1 MRRPMPAPAHSH
13 DARVCAPSMFVSCCA
28 TDLCEV
34 RFASRCLSCVLLCR
48 HDLCTHSMLPRY
60 GFLETS
66 GSAAYLGPGPGKK
79 TSARLAYGPG
89 PGGSFDVFCAA
100 GLAYD
105 LPPLH
110 VYKERSTSFTIP
122 PPPRGTSPPPYKPPV
137 FRPSPV
143 WADRL
148 CMTPGQAAQF
158 KKDGAMTWK
167 GTATSGLQRPNSAA
181 ALISR
186 MPKTKSSENLLKGIN
201 PEARIGL
208 GCCGIYI
215 LPPPS
220 RRRPGTADKFKSTR
234 SGFSSPA
241 QSPGS
246 VMTASPGFGKLT
258 R

>member
-1 MRRPMPAPAHSH
+1 MWSEESSQKCVLPFVARL
-13 DARVCAPSMFVSCCA
+13 ARVCVVRGSCA
-28 TDLCEV
+28 
-34 RFASRCLSCVLLCR
+34 
-48 HDLCTHSMLPRY
+48 HNMGLPRY
-60 GFLETS
+60 GFMETS
-66 GSAAYLGPGPGKK
+66 TAAAYLGPGPGKK

-105 LPPLH
+105 LPPLD

-122 PPPRGTSPPPYKPPV
+122 PCRTSPPPYKPPV
-137 FRPSPV
+137 FKPPPV

-158 KKDGAMTWK
+158 RKDGAMTWK
-167 GTATSGLQRPNSAA
+167 GTPASGLQRPNSAA

-186 MPKTKSSENLLKGIN
+186 MPKTKSSESLLKGID
-201 PEARIGL
+201 PEAKIGL
-208 GCCGIYI
+208 GCCGIYV

-220 RRRPGTADKFKSTR
+220 RKRPGTADKFKSTR
-234 SGFSSPA
+234 SSFSSPA

-246 VMTASPGFGKLT
+246 VMTASPSFGKLT